1 MQTKMKMKKKIGKSS
16 DYGLKLN
23 FEENQQVKKKKKKS
37 AWVGG
42 GKHNAAFQCPEL
54 RHTREKTSSSAL
66 KTKNAS
72 CSQSVTARNRNVND
86 RST

>member
-1 MQTKMKMKKKIGKSS
+1 MQTKMKMKKKIDKSS

-42 GKHNAAFQCPEL
+42 GEAQCGL
-54 RHTREKTSSSAL
+54 SVSGASAHKRENIK
-66 KTKNAS
+66 
-72 CSQSVTARNRNVND
+72 
-86 RST
+86 